1 MFFVENIF
9 EITDPNVYDS
19 INFKKIMPNKS
30 NCSVDISMST
40 KGGKRIRVFAKS
52 KKFGK
57 GKNVAN
63 KKVSLHITH

>member
-57 GKNVAN
+57 GKM
-63 KKVSLHITH
+63 